1 VDPLGDDIEVGS
13 PGAFGEPA
21 GVPGRGLAVVA
32 IIIFLGSILGR
43 VLGLVREQL
52 AASRFGA
59 GDQIAAFT
67 VADNLN
73 TLVFDLISSGMLE
86 AALIPVLSALV
97 VASSHGRDRLRRLT
111 GVLLTL
117 SVGVA
122 AVLAGIGVVFAPTLV
137 RLMTALGER
146 GSQRDAAATDLAIQ
160 NLRIVLPSLVFLVAG
175 TIMIAALYA
184 VQRPAAPSLGGAARN
199 LSVVICILLLGDR
212 FGTKAMAT
220 GVLVG
225 AVVLAALQ
233 WGSLRR
239 AGLQPRLGFDRSMP
253 ELGEIG
259 RLYLPVFFGL
269 IVSTV
274 VVVVD
279 RNLAWRAETDAVGA
293 MRYATTLAQLILG
306 LVVAAVSLAVLPQLS
321 YHHANADEAGFRA
334 KLVQALTLITVLLVP
349 AVVGMAVL
357 ARPIVGLLFE
367 HGETGP
373 EAGKL
378 IVAALLLYLPG
389 HLLAGYDQVLIFS
402 FYARKN
408 TLLPVVIGVVASASY
423 LLVALS
429 LFDRYEM
436 RGLVFA
442 NTVQFAIHTLLMFWF
457 GRRLLGRSGFLQVGN
472 AIVRSGI
479 ASLTMGAVAW
489 AVWTLLDEIAKGW
502 LGSELMVVVAP
513 VAAGI
518 AVYLGAARLL
528 HIEELDQ
535 FVALLR
541 RRFSGFSDRSGCR

>member
-1 VDPLGDDIEVGS
+1 MDPLGDDIEVGS
-13 PGAFGEPA
+13 PGAYGAPPLAPE
-21 GVPGRGLAVVA
+21 RGLAFVA
-32 IIIFLGSILGR
+32 TIIFLGSILGR

-73 TLVFDLISSGMLE
+73 TLIFDLISSGMLE

-97 VASSHGRDRLRRLT
+97 VAGPQGRAQLRRLT
-111 GVLLTL
+111 GVLLTI
-117 SVGVA
+117 SVSIALVLA
-122 AVLAGIGVVFAPTLV
+122 AVGVVFAPALV
-137 RLMTALGER
+137 RLMTAIGER
-146 GSQRDAAATDLAIQ
+146 GNARDSAATELAVQ

-175 TIMIAALYA
+175 TVMIAALYA
-184 VQRPAAPSLGGAARN
+184 VQRPGAPSLGGAARN
-199 LSVVICILLLGDR
+199 LSAVVCILLLGGR
-212 FGTKAMAT
+212 YGTRAMAF
-220 GVLVG
+220 GVLIG
-225 AVVLAALQ
+225 AIALAAIQLS
-233 WGSLRR
+233 SLRR

-259 RLYLPVFFGL
+259 RLYLPVFLGL
-269 IVSTV
+269 IVSAV

-321 YHHANADEAGFRA
+321 YHHANADNAAFSA
-334 KLVQALTLITVLLVP
+334 KLVQALKLITVLLVP

-357 ARPIVGLLFE
+357 AEPIVALLFE

-373 EAGKL
+373 EASKL

-408 TLLPVVIGVVASASY
+408 TLLPVTIGILASASY
-423 LLVALS
+423 LIVALG
-429 LFDRYEM
+429 LFDRYQM

-442 NTVQFAIHTLLMFWF
+442 NTFQFAVHTLLMLWF
-457 GRRLLGRSGFLQVGN
+457 GRRLLGRSGAGEVGN
-472 AIVRSGI
+472 ALARAGI
-479 ASLTMGAVAW
+479 ASLVMGAVVW
-489 AVWTLLDEIAKGW
+489 AVWR
-502 LGSELMVVVAP
+502 MVAR
-513 VAAGI
+513 AAGESGI
-518 AVYLGAARLL
+518 AEAIAVIAPGAAGVAVYLVVARVLR
-528 HIEELDQ
+528 IDELDQ
-535 FVALLR
+535 FLGIVR
-541 RRFSGFSDRSGCR
+541 QRFSARLS

>member
-1 VDPLGDDIEVGS
+1 MDPLGDDIDVGS
-13 PGAFGEPA
+13 PGAY
-21 GVPGRGLAVVA
+21 GVPPLAPERGLAFVA
-32 IIIFLGSILGR
+32 TIIFLGSILGR
-43 VLGLVREQL
+43 LLGLVREQL

-73 TLVFDLISSGMLE
+73 TLIFDLISSGMLE

-97 VASSHGRDRLRRLT
+97 VAGPQGRAQLRRLT

-117 SVGVA
+117 SVSIAV
-122 AVLAGIGVVFAPTLV
+122 VLALVGVVFAPALV
-137 RLMTALGER
+137 RLMTAIGGR
-146 GSQRDAAATDLAIQ
+146 GNARDSAATELAVQ

-175 TIMIAALYA
+175 TVMIAALYA
-184 VQRPAAPSLGGAARN
+184 VQRPGAPSLGGAARN
-199 LSVVICILLLGDR
+199 LSAVVCILLLGGR
-212 FGTKAMAT
+212 YGTRAMAF
-220 GVLVG
+220 GVLIG
-225 AVVLAALQ
+225 AIALAVIQ
-233 WGSLRR
+233 WSSLRR
-239 AGLQPRLGFDRSMP
+239 AGLQPQLGFDRSMP

-259 RLYLPVFFGL
+259 RLYLPVFLGL
-269 IVSTV
+269 IVSAA

-321 YHHANADEAGFRA
+321 YHHANADKAAFSA
-334 KLVQALTLITVLLVP
+334 KLVQALKLITVLLVP

-357 ARPIVGLLFE
+357 AEPIVALLFE

-373 EAGKL
+373 EASKL

-408 TLLPVVIGVVASASY
+408 TILPVAIGILASSSY
-423 LLVALS
+423 LIVALS
-429 LFDRYEM
+429 LFDRYQM

-442 NTVQFAIHTLLMFWF
+442 NTFQFAVHTLLMLWF
-457 GRRLLGRSGFLQVGN
+457 GRRLLGRSGAGEVGN
-472 AIVRSGI
+472 ALARAGI
-479 ASLTMGAVAW
+479 ASLVMGAVVW
-489 AVWTLLDEIAKGW
+489 AVWR
-502 LGSELMVVVAP
+502 VVVRDMGESGIAEAIAVIAP
-513 VAAGI
+513 GAAGV
-518 AVYLGAARLL
+518 AVYLVAARVLR
-528 HIEELDQ
+528 IDELDQ
-535 FVALLR
+535 FLGIVRQRLSARL
-541 RRFSGFSDRSGCR
+541 S